1 MSTPNDSILLDGDAL
16 PRVVVA
22 GIARDPPG
30 TAYREH
36 RVDLLEINF
45 ITGGATDGVLN
56 GQPHCARAGHAYTY
70 LPGDTFKGAV
80 APGLGVMVC
89 RWVKF
94 VWPGWPGAVRGR
106 MNLARQIALSPQAQA
121 DIQTHFDALLDAHAG
136 GQACWELIA
145 GGQLMAIIGTLV
157 RDSARTQD
165 SSGNG
170 ALDRRLSTACAFM
183 EQNFARRLKI
193 SDVAAS
199 AHLAD
204 DYFSRTFRRR
214 LGVSPLQY
222 LIRVRIREGRRLLAE
237 NPGLTIRE
245 TSRRAGFDD
254 ARHFARSFRKL
265 FGLTPG
271 QFRSELAPPYKISAG
286 S

>member
-1 MSTPNDSILLDGDAL
+1 MLDGDAL

-22 GIARDPPG
+22 GIARDPFG
-30 TAYREH
+30 TTYREH
-36 RVDLLEINF
+36 RLDLLEINF
-45 ITGGATDGVLN
+45 VTGGATDGVLN
-56 GQPHCARAGHAYTY
+56 GQPHFSRAGHAYMY
-70 LPGDTFKGAV
+70 RPGDTFKGGV

-94 VWPGWPGAVRGR
+94 AWPGWPDAGRGK
-106 MNLARQIALSPQAQA
+106 MNLMRQIALSPQGQA
-121 DIQTHFDALLDAHAG
+121 DIQIYFDALLDAHAG
-136 GQACWELIA
+136 GQAHWEWVA
-145 GGQLMAIIGTLV
+145 GGQLMAIIGVLI
-157 RDSARTQD
+157 RESARTRNSTD
-165 SSGNG
+165 HG

-204 DYFSRTFRRR
+204 DYFSRMFRRR

-222 LIRVRIREGRRLLAE
+222 LIRVRIREGRRLLVE

-245 TSRRAGFDD
+245 TCRRAGFED

-265 FGLTPG
+265 FGLTPD